1 MELDFL
7 PIVSGKQFFCS
18 FRYCFEKGIA
28 PSSDIDRF
36 FLVIRVFYL
45 ARVLE
50 VADGLLTRFLFRF
63 YFCDIAGSR

>member
-1 MELDFL
+1 MANNFFAVFG
-7 PIVSGKQFFCS
+7 IVLK
-18 FRYCFEKGIA
+18 KVLLLVVILTV
-28 PSSDIDRF
+28 SSSLYAF
-36 FLVIRVFYL
+36 FYL